1 MSKNNRIVT
10 ILFLGILGFFLFLAS
25 HPIQTDQEEVIKKMM
40 DEYIKIAK
48 KIYDPETKPQTMED
62 IRAVESLRKQAA
74 VFWERRVVRVSTIT
88 KDFRFLQNNVAFP
101 YSIKNL
107 DLAEDFAKLIV
118 HFELDPAN
126 KNKYVSREGQYSLV
140 LSGEEWK
147 LSKFETPKK
156 EPVYPVPEG
165 SSPKELLTAYFKK
178 MQTFF
183 VQDSEDKQQ
192 KTLSMVSIRTET
204 SSFWKLA
211 ERDIQLPSMQSAM
224 FFNTYHP
231 SAWDFQ
237 DIRESGDFS
246 RVTVK
251 MTAGN
256 PLQLRLHKGPFDRS
270 VQYSLIREDG
280 NWFITGFKILENEK

>member
-1 MSKNNRIVT
+1 
-10 ILFLGILGFFLFLAS
+10 
-25 HPIQTDQEEVIKKMM
+25 
-40 DEYIKIAK
+40 
-48 KIYDPETKPQTMED
+48 MED

-74 VFWERRVVRVSTIT
+74 VFWDRQAVRASTIT

-107 DLAEDFAKLIV
+107 DLAEDFARLIV
-118 HFELDPAN
+118 HFEPDPAN
-126 KNKYVSREGQYSLV
+126 KNIYISREGQYSLV
-140 LSGEEWK
+140 HTGEGWK

-156 EPVYPVPEG
+156 ESVYPVPEG
-165 SSPKELLTAYFKK
+165 SSPKELLTAYFKE
-178 MQTFF
+178 MQKFS
-183 VQDSEDKQQ
+183 VRDSEDKQQ
-192 KTLSMVSIRTET
+192 KTPSMLSIRTET

-224 FFNTYHP
+224 FFNTYQP

-251 MTAGN
+251 MTVGN
-256 PLQLRLHKGPFDRS
+256 PLQLRLHKGPFDRL

-280 NWFITGFKILENEK
+280 NWFITGFKNLENEK